1 MGKAVFAGSARA
13 GSSGGAGWARIP
25 EAAEQ
30 LRVAST
36 LSFTAAGRIRH
47 DFRDLHLVHDWLTFD
62 AKAG

>member
-1 MGKAVFAGSARA
+1 LAKPYSQDPP
-13 GSSGGAGWARIP
+13 ARIVRAAQDDP

-30 LRVAST
+30 LRVASI

-47 DFRDLHLVHDWLTFD
+47 VFRDLHLVHDWLTFD